1 MQDRLP
7 TGRTKAQQVQPG
19 VPPTP
24 QGAEELK
31 GHNSEPT
38 GRIDPDRMKGHN
50 APPPSVEVANARQ
63 QQRGQEG
70 QTRSGAVPGT
80 TPVGEGKS
88 LGPIPRRDHQNL
100 RKTMCR
106 DGRIAATEYRMSL
119 ISYV

>member
-19 VPPTP
+19 VPPIP
-24 QGAEELK
+24 QGAGERK
-31 GHNSEPT
+31 GAIVSPQ

-50 APPPSVEVANARQ
+50 APPSVEVANARQ

-106 DGRIAATEYRMSL
+106 DGRIAATEYKMPL